1 MSGYVH
7 LHRKLLGH
15 PAFRNDAEAM
25 AFAWLVIRASW
36 KESRVRYKDRLLT
49 LKRGQLAVSVRDF
62 ANAMDRDKAWIERLL
77 KRLKSETMIET
88 VSETGV
94 NVITICNYSEYQ
106 DARDKGK
113 TAHKTLDD
121 TGARQAQDTEQGMEE
136 REEDNIPPNP
146 PEGGRRGKTNLPAD
160 WQLPPV
166 SSLPPKAR
174 ACAEQWTL
182 ASYETEGEGFALYWR
197 SCGRM
202 MKDWDATWA
211 NRVISRHSAVMRDQ
225 KFGNAPPAAKS
236 AAKPQT
242 AEECERQAKWYEDHG
257 MADNA
262 AEWRRKAKAVPVGQ
276 LIPFL
281 DISKHARAGA
291 N

>member
-62 ANAMDRDKAWIERLL
+62 AKAMDRDKAWIERLL
-77 KRLKSETMIET
+77 KRLKAETMIET
-88 VSETGV
+88 VNETGV

-106 DARDKGK
+106 DARDRGK
-113 TAHKTLDD
+113 TADKSLGEID
-121 TGARQAQDTEQGMEE
+121 ARQGQDTEQEREE
-136 REEDNIPPNP
+136 REEDNIPPQP
-146 PEGGRRGKTNLPAD
+146 PLGGRRGKTILPAD
-160 WQLPPV
+160 WQLPLV
-166 SSLPPKAR
+166 SDLPPKSR
-174 ACAEQWTL
+174 ECAEQWAP
-182 ASYETEGEGFALYWR
+182 ASYETEGEGFVLYWR

-211 NRVISRHSAVMRDQ
+211 NRVIARHSQVMRDQ

-236 AAKPQT
+236 TEPVDWEERAKFFD
-242 AEECERQAKWYEDHG
+242 KMGNSDS
-257 MADNA
+257 A
-262 AEWRRKAKAVPVGQ
+262 AECRRKCKAMPIGQ
-276 LIPFL
+276 LTANFMQV
-281 DISKHARAGA
+281 GA